1 MRKAVFVFLLL
12 SASSL
17 FAQDWRGRRY
27 ERYRDDRVDLTPF
40 LGYRYGGTLYADQS
54 NLFSRNVDV
63 KSSMNF
69 GLNLGIPVSSSG
81 LKIELLVD
89 RQNTNF
95 TDSGGLFSPNANLGD
110 FSVTYYQAGVL
121 IPFAASRAATPY
133 VAVTGGVAN
142 LDPQFSGASSSNRFA
157 ASAAIG
163 VKVPL
168 QRNLAIRVEERG
180 FYTSMSN
187 YDNRCRACYYN
198 YDYNHDLVQ
207 GETNVGLDFKF

>member
-1 MRKAVFVFLLL
+1 MPRATSRRTTMRKAVFVFLLL

-27 ERYRDDRVDLTPF
+27 ERYRDDQVDLTPF

-54 NLFSRNVDV
+54 NL
-63 KSSMNF
+63 
-69 GLNLGIPVSSSG
+69 
-81 LKIELLVD
+81 
-89 RQNTNF
+89 
-95 TDSGGLFSPNANLGD
+95 
-110 FSVTYYQAGVL
+110 
-121 IPFAASRAATPY
+121 
-133 VAVTGGVAN
+133 
-142 LDPQFSGASSSNRFA
+142 FA